1 MSTRCRIGIKLNDG
15 RVVSI
20 YNHSDGYPSVVG
32 RILNEYYNTRKR
44 VMSLMNLGDI
54 SILGIEPVDCP
65 ELWDF
70 ESGMSALAMDDH
82 YMNIPFCRTYKGR
95 NDENVGARISQ
106 NAKEFVTRLGEVYN
120 YLYDGGWYEV
130 YLVGDKLEYIPLGQ
144 VIKQEEEN
152 E

>member
-1 MSTRCRIGIKLNDG
+1 MSTRCRIGIKLRDG
-15 RVVSI
+15 KVVSI

-32 RILNEYYNTRKR
+32 RILNEHYNTRKR

-70 ESGMSALAMDDH
+70 ESGMSTLAMDGH
-82 YMNIPFCRTYKGR
+82 YMDIPFCRTYKGR
-95 NDENVGARISQ
+95 GEKGVGARVSASVEEYV
-106 NAKEFVTRLGEVYN
+106 NNLCEEYN

-130 YLVGDKLEYIPLGQ
+130 HLIGDKLEYTPLGQ
-144 VIKQEEEN
+144 LIKQEEEK
-152 E
+152 

>member
-32 RILNEYYNTRKR
+32 RILNEHYNTRKR
-44 VMSLMNLGDI
+44 IMSLMNLGDI

-95 NDENVGARISQ
+95 GEKGVGA
-106 NAKEFVTRLGEVYN
+106 EVSASVEEYVNNLCEEYN
-120 YLYDGGWYEV
+120 YLYDEGWYESTS
-130 YLVGDKLEYIPLGQ
+130 YWKRGGIYATRTTDKAGGR
-144 VIKQEEEN
+144 K
-152 E
+152 